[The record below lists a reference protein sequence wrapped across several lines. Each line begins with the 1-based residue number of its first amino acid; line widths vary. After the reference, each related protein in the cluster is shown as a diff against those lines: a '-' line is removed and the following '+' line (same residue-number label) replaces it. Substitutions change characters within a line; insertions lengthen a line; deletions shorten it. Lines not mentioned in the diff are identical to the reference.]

1 MVKSRTAIL
10 AESEA
15 RFRSTFEQAAVGIAH
30 VSPDGRF
37 LRVNRKYGDI
47 LGYPHEELLQRTFQD
62 ITYPDDLHMDLRST
76 EQMLSGE
83 IDTYSREKRYI
94 RKDGST
100 VWVNRTVA
108 LVRNES
114 GQPHWF
120 VSVIQDISD
129 RKRAEEALIKSQ
141 RLLAE
146 MEKIGKVGGW
156 EIDLNTMKLR
166 WTEEVYDI
174 HEVDPA
180 FEPTLENAIQF
191 YAPVSRPVIERLVR
205 RAIEHGE
212 PYDVELEVITAEGNL
227 RVVHS
232 IGRADLD
239 HRRVYG
245 FFQDVTASK
254 ENEREMSQLRL
265 ELTHLTRVLTLNE
278 ISGSLAHEI
287 NQPLGAILNNAEAAR
302 NLMDLTQDKPEE
314 IPEIVED
321 IIQDAKRAGDVV
333 RRLRTLV
340 KKGNTQYEPLPINT
354 LIDEVLELLHNAIV
368 LNNVTLRLDVKP
380 ELAIIHGDRV
390 RLQQVL
396 LNLVTNALDAMKKAP
411 SRILTVRSAM
421 DVPETVTVSVSDTG
435 PGIEQVNRERL
446 FQPFFTTKRDGLGL
460 GLSICRSIIEEHGG
474 RIWGENH
481 PGGGATFSISLQT
494 WKEESVRAPVKRP
507 WQKHGAGI

>member
-1 MVKSRTAIL
+1 
-10 AESEA
+10 
-15 RFRSTFEQAAVGIAH
+15 
-30 VSPDGRF
+30 
-37 LRVNRKYGDI
+37 
-47 LGYPHEELLQRTFQD
+47 
-62 ITYPDDLHMDLRST
+62 
-76 EQMLSGE
+76 
-83 IDTYSREKRYI
+83 
-94 RKDGST
+94 
-100 VWVNRTVA
+100 
-108 LVRNES
+108 
-114 GQPHWF
+114 
-120 VSVIQDISD
+120 
-129 RKRAEEALIKSQ
+129 
-141 RLLAE
+141 
-146 MEKIGKVGGW
+146 
-156 EIDLNTMKLR
+156 MKLR

-174 HEVDPA
+174 HEVDPT

-212 PYDVELEVITAEGNL
+212 PYDVELEVITAKGNL
-227 RVVHS
+227 RVVHA

-340 KKGNTQYEPLPINT
+340 KKGNTQYEPLPIHA

-368 LNNVTLRLDVKP
+368 LNNVTLRLEVKP
-380 ELAIIHGDRV
+380 ESAIIHGDRV

-411 SRILTVRSAM
+411 SKILTVRSAM